1 MVRSKQ
7 PQSHC
12 SNACRSPPHSPGAI
26 DRPRSRGR
34 FAAVGRWVVAATFRI
49 KICDQDDGDTV
60 VYNNKMGAS
69 RDSNDGT
76 LLGGRN
82 IKVHKG

>member
-1 MVRSKQ
+1 M
-7 PQSHC
+7 
-12 SNACRSPPHSPGAI
+12 
-26 DRPRSRGR
+26 
-34 FAAVGRWVVAATFRI
+34 GRWVAAATFPI

-60 VYNNKMGAS
+60 VYDNKMGAS

-76 LLGGRN
+76 VLGGRN